1 MSQTERAATLL
12 REKIMSNELPPG
24 SNHLETELAELLGLS
39 RTPVREAMLRLE
51 SQGLVE
57 VRPRHGMRVLPISA
71 NDMEEIYQL
80 LTELE
85 SLAAY
90 DLALKKPTPE
100 QLEPMRQAVAE
111 MEAALQEDDRQRW
124 AEADNRFHEV
134 LVELAGN
141 RRLRNVVAMYSDQ
154 AHRARMVTLYI
165 RPKPTSSNQDHL
177 NLLAALEK
185 GDADAAREIHRNH
198 RLRAKEMMI
207 ELLKRHGFHQV

>member
-1 MSQTERAATLL
+1 MSQTERAVTLL
-12 REKIMSNELPPG
+12 REKIMSNELSPG

-100 QLEPMRQAVAE
+100 QLEPMRRAVRD
-111 MEAALQEDDRQRW
+111 MDEALVRDDRQSW
-124 AEADNRFHEV
+124 AEADSKFHEI

-177 NLLAALEK
+177 DLLEALER

-207 ELLKRHGFHQV
+207 DLLRRHGFHQV

>member
-111 MEAALQEDDRQRW
+111 MEAALEQDDRQRW
-124 AEADNRFHEV
+124 AEADNTFHEV

-165 RPKPTSSNQDHL
+165 RPKPTGSNQDHL
-177 NLLAALEK
+177 DLLEALEK

-207 ELLKRHGFHQV
+207 DLLKRHGFHQV